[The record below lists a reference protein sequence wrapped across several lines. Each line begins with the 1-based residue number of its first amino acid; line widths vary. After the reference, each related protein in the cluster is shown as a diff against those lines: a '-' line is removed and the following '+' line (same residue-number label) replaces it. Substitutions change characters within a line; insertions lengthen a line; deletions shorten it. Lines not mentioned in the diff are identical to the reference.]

1 MEYTDPIID
10 FSEHVTLPGVFRY
23 LSKLPL
29 EGESFIT
36 MGEGLTPAV
45 PLKESLFED
54 VRIWVKNESLNPTGT
69 YKDRSAA
76 VSVSKAREL
85 DARGVIVASDGNA
98 APAVAAYAARGGL
111 PCVALMPRDTPE
123 LRYLQTKAYGAKVFL
138 VEGDINDCLVMATE
152 IANETEYHNC
162 CTANWVNPY
171 QIEGN
176 KTIAFEIASEFREIP
191 DWVVVPVG
199 GAGLLSALAKGFE
212 ELKEGGAISRIPRLL
227 AVQAKNCAPFVE
239 AFSKN
244 NPKVEKFKDV
254 KGSIALTVALPYP
267 PDGDMALEYLRRNG
281 GYAIA
286 VAEEEITAAVFELS
300 KKHGILSEP
309 SGAVSFAGLQKA
321 ISREIIQSEEKCIA
335 VITGTGLKTIG
346 FFRDLQGEIW
356 EVSKDAKEIT
366 AHLT

>member
-1 MEYTDPIID
+1 M
-10 FSEHVTLPGVFRY
+10 FRY

-45 PLKESLFED
+45 PLKESLFEG

-69 YKDRSAA
+69 YKDRPAA
-76 VSVSKAREL
+76 VSVSKAKEL
-85 DARGVIVASDGNA
+85 GARGIIVASDGNA
-98 APAVAAYAARGGL
+98 APAVAAYAARGDI
-111 PCVALMPRDTPE
+111 PCVVLMPRDTPE
-123 LRYLQTKAYGAKVFL
+123 LRYLQAKAYGAKVFL
-138 VEGDINDCLVMATE
+138 VEGDINDCLVMAAE

-171 QIEGN
+171 QIEGS
-176 KTIAFEIASEFREIP
+176 KTIAFEIASEFRESP
-191 DWVVVPVG
+191 NWVVVPVG
-199 GAGLLSALAKGFE
+199 GASLLSAIAKGFE
-212 ELKEGGAISRIPRLL
+212 ELKEGGAIARIPKLL
-227 AVQAKNCAPFVE
+227 AVQARNCAPFVE

-244 NPKVEKFKDV
+244 NPKVEKFKYV
-254 KGSIALTVALPYP
+254 KDSIALTIALPYP

-281 GYAIA
+281 GSA
-286 VAEEEITAAVFELS
+286 VAVTEEEITAAEFELS

-321 ISREIIQSEEKCIA
+321 ISREIIRSEEKCIA

-356 EVSKDAKEIT
+356 EVSKDAKGIT